1 MTSGELRAA
10 AAPAVTAPSLAVVIV
25 AYETP
30 ELLTACLASLARA
43 RVLGRDPVVVVDNS
57 TTTGAAA
64 VAGATPGVTLIRN
77 PRNVGYA
84 RAVNQG
90 LAATSTDYVLVL
102 NPDIEVEPE
111 AIARLVR
118 AMEGEPDAGLAGA
131 RLLNP
136 DRTLQHSCR
145 RFYTPGAMLLRRTVL
160 GRLLPR
166 HPALRAH
173 LMLDWDHATR
183 RNVDWLIGAC
193 LLVRRRAVADVG
205 PMDERFFLYFED
217 VDWCA
222 RMHLRGWQVLYV
234 PDAVMI
240 HHHRRD
246 SAHGGLFHPSRR
258 MHLASV
264 LRFYEKWSL
273 LLYVLKRNRERVRGL
288 TLAAADLLALNA
300 AFLLAFGVRKLL
312 SAQFDKPLFAVADY
326 WQFLLVFNLATLIA
340 LGRSGLYRSGQALT
354 RAKLLRSVTRSV
366 LLSALAVLVSTFL
379 LYIRAY
385 SRFVIGLTV
394 PLAIAAIV
402 GARLLLGRFL
412 DRLAR
417 EGLAARRV
425 LLLGDPELAA
435 WMAARLTAA
444 RRPRF
449 EVVATL
455 EPGARLV
462 ADLEQAPARLRDL
475 CHRERVHEVIV
486 ADRDGSLA
494 PLLGALAP
502 LGREGLRIRLLGPW
516 SRHLEPGAR
525 IEEMAGVELL
535 VPEAAARPGPVD

>member
-1 MTSGELRAA
+1 
-10 AAPAVTAPSLAVVIV
+10 
-25 AYETP
+25 
-30 ELLTACLASLARA
+30 
-43 RVLGRDPVVVVDNS
+43 
-57 TTTGAAA
+57 
-64 VAGATPGVTLIRN
+64 
-77 PRNVGYA
+77 VGYA

-90 LAATSTDYVLVL
+90 LQATSADYVLIL
-102 NPDIEVEPE
+102 NPDIEVEPD
-111 AIARLVR
+111 AIARLVQ
-118 AMEGEPDAGLAGA
+118 AMEENPDAGLAGA

-145 RFYTPGAMLLRRTVL
+145 RFYTPGAMLLRRTFL

-166 HPALRAH
+166 HRALRAH
-173 LMLDWDHATR
+173 LMLDWDHATQR
-183 RNVDWLIGAC
+183 DVDWLIGAC
-193 LLVRRRAVADVG
+193 LLARRRAIADVG

-240 HHHRRD
+240 HHHRRE
-246 SAHGGLFHPSRR
+246 SAHAGLLHPSRR

-273 LLYVLKRNRERVRGL
+273 FLYVLKRNRERVRGI

-312 SAQFDKPLFAVADY
+312 AAQFAKPLFTVADY
-326 WQFLLVFNLATLIA
+326 WQFLLVFNVATLIA
-340 LGRSGLYRSGQALT
+340 LARSGLYRAGRAFT
-354 RAKLLRSVTRSV
+354 RAELLRRVIRAV
-366 LLSALAVLVSTFL
+366 LLAALAVLVSTFL

-394 PLAIAAIV
+394 PLAIAAIT

-425 LLLGDPELAA
+425 LLLGDPELTPR
-435 WMAARLTAA
+435 AARA
-444 RRPRF
+444 
-449 EVVATL
+449 
-455 EPGARLV
+455 
-462 ADLEQAPARLRDL
+462 
-475 CHRERVHEVIV
+475 
-486 ADRDGSLA
+486 
-494 PLLGALAP
+494 
-502 LGREGLRIRLLGPW
+502 
-516 SRHLEPGAR
+516 SRWCR
-525 IEEMAGVELL
+525 CS
-535 VPEAAARPGPVD
+535 RPGRGSSPIAAPRRRASASSAIASACPM